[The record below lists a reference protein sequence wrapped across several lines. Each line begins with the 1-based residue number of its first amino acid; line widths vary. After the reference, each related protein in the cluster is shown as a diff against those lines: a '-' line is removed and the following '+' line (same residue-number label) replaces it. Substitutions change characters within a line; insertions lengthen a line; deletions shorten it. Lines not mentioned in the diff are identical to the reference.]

1 MEEPQANIK
10 DDYGFETKKA
20 ENWHNKQRTLLTC
33 SRGILA
39 NERQL
44 MRNLSILLPHSKKD
58 SKLEKDELKPQLQD
72 LCETRDCKNVL
83 FFETR
88 GKQLYLWLC
97 KYPDGPSVY
106 YQVNNVVGAEDH
118 KLLGNCLKAS
128 RAFISFDENFAKT
141 PHLSLQKAMLVD
153 AFNLPKNHPKAQ
165 PFFDKTYSFSYNVMN
180 DTIYFRNYQINK
192 NGPKATDVELI
203 EIGPRFDLQIIKAFD
218 GFMGGKVIYTN
229 QTYSSPKELR
239 RRTRMLARADQ
250 FEKESK
256 KKRKE
261 IKLEEMKHRRK
272 DSFDKYIED
281 SDDN

>member
-1 MEEPQANIK
+1 MEETQPTHN

-39 NERQL
+39 TESQL
-44 MRNLSILLPHSKKD
+44 MKNLSVLLPHSKKD
-58 SKLEKDELKPQLQD
+58 SKLEKDEIKEQLLE

-97 KYPDGPSVY
+97 RYPDGPSIY
-106 YQVNNVVGAEDH
+106 YQVNNVVAAEDH

-128 RAFISFDENFAKT
+128 RAFLSFDDNFNKSA
-141 PHLSLQKAMLVD
+141 HLSLQKAMLVD

-165 PFFDKTYSFSYNVMN
+165 PFFDKTFSFNYNAID
-180 DTIYFRNYQINK
+180 DTVYFRNYQINK
-192 NGPKATDVELI
+192 NGSKVTDVELI
-203 EIGPRFDLQIIKAFD
+203 EVGPRFDLQIIKAFD
-218 GFMGGKVIYTN
+218 GFMGGKVIYMN
-229 QTYSSPKELR
+229 QGYASPKEIKR
-239 RRTRMLARADQ
+239 KVRQEARKQQ

-256 KKRKE
+256 KKLKE
-261 IKLEEMKHRRK
+261 ITKEEMKHVRK
-272 DSFDKYIED
+272 DSYDKYIED
-281 SDDN
+281 SE